1 MRSSLIASVSFHALV
16 LAIGML
22 SLQGAEALNPPEIQ
36 AIPIE
41 LIPIDEFSN
50 ARLGSL
56 ESQVIETQAPSAV
69 ETDIAPELAEPTG
82 NTEQD
87 QPRPEATDVPTPSPS
102 IETAPAPQPEPE
114 PEPVPEPQP
123 APEPAPPP
131 PPVPEPIPEPT
142 PEPQPA
148 PPVEDQV
155 LSAPEPAPEAIAPV
169 PPPSDQRV
177 EAARQRF
184 AEAQAAE
191 RARQEAERQARE
203 EAERQRLAEQQRT
216 QEADQVS
223 DIINNEQS
231 RGATT
236 GSGGAQTAGLTSG
249 TAALLTQSEKDALA
263 AQMRKCWNPPISALE
278 VEGLTVRLLVTLNI
292 DGSVNGNPEILS
304 PPTTDIERATGLAA
318 QRAVRAC
325 GPYQLAR
332 EKFEDWRQVD
342 VTFDPRDL
350 S

>member
-16 LAIGML
+16 LAIGLL
-22 SLQGAEALNPPEIQ
+22 SLQGAEALNPPEIE

-56 ESQVIETQAPSAV
+56 QSEVIETEAPSAV

-82 NTEQD
+82 NTEED
-87 QPRPEATDVPTPSPS
+87 QPRPEATEVPTPSPS
-102 IETAPAPQPEPE
+102 IETAPAPQPVPE
-114 PEPVPEPQP
+114 PEPVPQPQP
-123 APEPAPPP
+123 QPEPAPPP
-131 PPVPEPIPEPT
+131 VPEPEPQPEPA
-142 PEPQPA
+142 PA

-155 LSAPEPAPEAIAPV
+155 LATPEPAPEAIAPV
-169 PPPSDQRV
+169 PPPSDARV

-203 EAERQRLAEQQRT
+203 AAERQRLAEQQRT

-236 GSGGAQTAGLTSG
+236 GTGGSQTAGLTSG

-278 VEGLTVRLLVTLNI
+278 VEGLTVRLLVTLNV
-292 DGSVNGNPEILS
+292 DGTVNGNPEILS
-304 PPTTDIERATGLAA
+304 PPTTDIERATALAA

>member
-16 LAIGML
+16 LAIGLL
-22 SLQGAEALNPPEIQ
+22 SLQGAEALNPPEIE

-56 ESQVIETQAPSAV
+56 QSEVIETEAPSAV

-82 NTEQD
+82 NTEED
-87 QPRPEATDVPTPSPS
+87 QPRPEATEVPTPSPS
-102 IETAPAPQPEPE
+102 IETAPAPQPVPE
-114 PEPVPEPQP
+114 PEPVPQPQP
-123 APEPAPPP
+123 QPEPAPPP
-131 PPVPEPIPEPT
+131 VPEPEPQPEPA
-142 PEPQPA
+142 PA

-155 LSAPEPAPEAIAPV
+155 LATPEPAPEAIAPV
-169 PPPSDQRV
+169 PPPSDARV
-177 EAARQRF
+177 ETARQRF

-203 EAERQRLAEQQRT
+203 AAERQRLAEQQRT

-236 GSGGAQTAGLTSG
+236 GTGGSQTAGLTSG

-278 VEGLTVRLLVTLNI
+278 VEGLTVRLLVTLNV
-292 DGSVNGNPEILS
+292 DGTVNGNPEILS
-304 PPTTDIERATGLAA
+304 PPTSDIERATALAA

>member
-1 MRSSLIASVSFHALV
+1 MRAGLLASVTFHAAV

-22 SLQGAEALNPPEIQ
+22 SLQGAEALNPPEIE

-41 LIPIDEFSN
+41 LIPISEFSN

-56 ESQVIETQAPSAV
+56 DSEVIETVTPSAV
-69 ETDIAPELAEPTG
+69 ETEVAPELAEPTG

-87 QPRPEATDVPTPSPS
+87 QPRPEETEEPTPSPS
-102 IETAPAPQPEPE
+102 IEAAPEPQPEPE
-114 PEPVPEPQP
+114 PAPVPEPQP
-123 APEPAPPP
+123 EPEPAPVSPALPPEPEPETELAAEPAVQDEVLAAPEPAPT
-131 PPVPEPIPEPT
+131 ET
-142 PEPQPA
+142 
-148 PPVEDQV
+148 
-155 LSAPEPAPEAIAPV
+155 APV
-169 PPPSDQRV
+169 PPPSDRRV
-177 EAARQRF
+177 DAARQRF

-203 EAERQRLAEQQRT
+203 EAERQRRAEQQRT
-216 QEADQVS
+216 EEADQVS
-223 DIINNEQS
+223 EIINNEQS

-236 GSGGAQTAGLTSG
+236 GTGGSQTAGLTSG

-292 DGSVNGNPEILS
+292 DGTVSGNPQILS
-304 PPTTDIERATGLAA
+304 PPTTDIERATALAA